1 GEKELKHMEDAVAKM
16 RAAETELMKADTPLA
31 IRPENEA
38 LRHLSETR
46 RLLLS
51 DKEGDP
57 RFKMAM
63 NKNSKKNQKKDQE
76 QQQQDQQQAKQELAE
91 MPKMMDR
98 EKELERDIEELNERK
113 QKPPQGEPQSE
124 ERKQQEEEKRQLQKK

>member
-1 GEKELKHMEDAVAKM
+1 ELGDAAPPKEGEKEPKPGRQPAAIGEKELKHMDEAVAKM
-16 RAAETELMKADTPLA
+16 RAAETELGKPDTPVA
-31 IRPENEA
+31 VKPETEA
-38 LRHLSETR
+38 LRHLGETR

-76 QQQQDQQQAKQELAE
+76 QQQKDQQQAKEQLAE
-91 MPKMMDR
+91 MPKMLEK
-98 EKELERDIEELNERK
+98 EKELDRDIEELNER
-113 QKPPQGEPQSE
+113 
-124 ERKQQEEEKRQLQKK
+124 